1 MFAASSARTSGWR
14 ALVFGSLFVALLMPM
29 QPSCA
34 ADGLEILSSFTG
46 GDAQLKIAVYTE
58 GDQTV
63 GLIGA
68 WESATQNGQLKV
80 SFTFTKQEM
89 DTFIALV
96 QKALQI
102 QSAQWQQA
110 GSMDETGTS
119 SPSHVVVYGGPS
131 LQFAVTDPSKG
142 SVTFVLASS
151 DEAALVNALNQAE
164 GRLSE

>member
-1 MFAASSARTSGWR
+1 MFATSAIHVSGRR

-29 QPSCA
+29 QLCA
-34 ADGLEILSSFTG
+34 ADGLEVLSTFTG
-46 GDAQLKIAVYTE
+46 GDAQLKVAVYTE
-58 GDQTV
+58 GNQTV

-68 WESATQNGQLKV
+68 WAPATQGGQVKV
-80 SFTFTKQEM
+80 SFTFDKQEM
-89 DTFIALV
+89 NTFIALV

-110 GSMDETGTS
+110 GSMDETGTT

-142 SVTFVLASS
+142 SVTFVLANG

-164 GRLSE
+164 GRLTD